1 MAARTLAS
9 QGARRTSRGRSTA
22 SMFGASVLGLGGLLG
37 LGAVAEMGD
46 NPDQYKISGNGEVS
60 SAMHGRIQL
69 FTGNAHP
76 KLASDVA
83 ALLGIPVSK
92 STVQNFRNG
101 ETMVLINE
109 SVRDRDCFVIQPTC
123 NPNPNTYL
131 MELVIM
137 MDAMRRGGAHRV
149 TAVLPLFGYAR
160 QDKKDKSRAPI
171 TAKVVADMIHNA
183 GADRIIAIDLHA
195 AQIQGFVNFPLDN
208 LYASPLIV
216 KYVKDHILKDG
227 ASDDIVIVSPDAG
240 GAKRADS
247 IATDLNS
254 GLAIFSKKRVKAGE
268 IESMILV
275 GEVKGKT
282 CIVVDDMCDSGGSL
296 QLAAQMLMEQGAKEV
311 YAAVVHGV
319 FSDPALERI
328 ESSCLKELL
337 VTDTIPMEGN
347 LARCPK
353 LRVISVAPLLAK
365 AIVNVHEGY
374 SLSRLFYAEAV
385 NDLPGTK

>member
-1 MAARTLAS
+1 
-9 QGARRTSRGRSTA
+9 
-22 SMFGASVLGLGGLLG
+22 
-37 LGAVAEMGD
+37 
-46 NPDQYKISGNGEVS
+46 
-60 SAMHGRIQL
+60 MHGRIQL

-76 KLASDVA
+76 KLAQAVA
-83 ALLGIPVSK
+83 ELLGVPISP

-109 SVRDRDCFVIQPTC
+109 SVRDRDCYVIQPTC
-123 NPNPNTYL
+123 NPTPNDYL

-137 MDAMRRGGAHRV
+137 MDALRRGGAHRV
-149 TAVLPLFGYAR
+149 TAVMPVFGYAR

-183 GADRIIAIDLHA
+183 GADRIIAVDLHA

-216 KYVKDHILKDG
+216 KHIKDNIIG
-227 ASDDIVIVSPDAG
+227 PTGSSDDLVIVSPDAG

-247 IATDLNS
+247 IAGDLHS

-275 GEVKGKT
+275 GDVKGKT
-282 CIVVDDMCDSGGSL
+282 CIIVDDMCDSGGSL
-296 QLAAQMLMEQGAKEV
+296 ALAASLLKEQGAKDV

-319 FSDPALERI
+319 LSDPALERI
-328 ESSCLKELL
+328 EASVLKELL
-337 VTDTIPMEGN
+337 VTDTIPMDAKQ
-347 LARCPK
+347 ARCPK

-365 AIVNVHEGY
+365 AIVNVHEGF
-374 SLSRLFYAEAV
+374 SLSRLFYADAV
-385 NDLPGTK
+385 NDLPTQSEHKQA